1 MCYDNT
7 GSVNSTF
14 EDKPKK
20 LAIDSK
26 KKKEKQLEGNKQKIK
41 GQSST

>member
-7 GSVNSTF
+7 GSVNGTF

-20 LAIDSK
+20 LAIDSGEK
-26 KKKEKQLEGNKQKIK
+26 RRNSLKEIK
-41 GQSST
+41 GQSSL